1 MYKNTDEMRN
11 CDRGIDSFQRI
22 VTLEIQ
28 LIVLKFVENVQKQWM
43 DRTPYLNCNDFFSK
57 LIPVHIYIFRK

>member
-11 CDRGIDSFQRI
+11 CDRGIGSFQRI

-28 LIVLKFVENVQKQWM
+28 LIVLKFVENVQKLWM
-43 DRTPYLNCNDFFSK
+43 SP
-57 LIPVHIYIFRK
+57 IFKW